1 MLSKTCCA
9 PKEGTI
15 KSSRKQNKHG
25 DGRDPVAQE
34 TVAFGDVS
42 VEDSRNLT
50 ANNSRK
56 ILRLAQCQVDNSL

>member
-1 MLSKTCCA
+1 
-9 PKEGTI
+9 
-15 KSSRKQNKHG
+15 
-25 DGRDPVAQE
+25 VAQE